1 MNAKHNLFAAVLA
14 ALAVLALPTAGT
26 AEENRSAGV
35 ERIRLLPPSEGN
47 PRNSEGDFI
56 ALRDGRVL
64 FAYSHFTGG
73 GSDHAA
79 AHIAGRYSSDG
90 GRTWTDE
97 DVMIVPREGDFNVMS
112 VSLLRLQDGSIAL
125 FYLRKNSLV
134 DCRPM
139 MRLSRDEGHTWSDPI
154 VCIAEVGYNVLNND
168 RAVQLANGRIIL
180 PVALHNTP
188 AQNKFDGRGII
199 SCHFSDDQGR
209 TWRQSKT
216 AQQGEKLTLQEPG
229 VVQLKDD
236 RLMMFCRTTHGSQY
250 VSYSSDW
257 GDTWTPFEP
266 SNIISPCSPA
276 TIERIPATGDL
287 LLVWNNHDGVAAEYR
302 GKRTPL
308 NVAISTD
315 EGKTWE
321 KIKTLED
328 DPHGWYCYI
337 AVDFVGDH
345 VLLGHCAG
353 DRRTGGLN
361 STQITRFSLEWLY
374 DRAGAFS
381 LSLELRTRCV
391 DILKQGL
398 ATIRPDMPKDEFW
411 PAIHAA
417 EGLTL
422 AGHGDMVLEKLAP
435 LLTSETDAQK
445 RCGIAREM
453 VRAGDRAKAAVMLDI
468 LSQEDAYGHVH
479 AAESLFK
486 VGEIG
491 DGAAMRRAVT
501 QADNLPLRVM
511 AAAALAKC
519 GDAEGLAVLRA
530 ILADRDSTANRLAAW
545 AIGQVGNSSDIA
557 LLQKNLPHIE
567 APQVRCF
574 YEMALANLGDPAGR
588 KALVESLASEDPGR
602 RVYAANF
609 AGEARVFEAA
619 GRLTE
624 LLDDPVPDVRYRAA
638 QSLVMLAQPTVPKRA
653 ESAQ

>member
-1 MNAKHNLFAAVLA
+1 MNTKHNLFAAAAVLA
-14 ALAVLALPTAGT
+14 ALAVLALRAG
-26 AEENRSAGV
+26 ENHSAGV
-35 ERIRLLPPSEGN
+35 ERIRLLPPGEGN

-56 ALRDGRVL
+56 ALRDGRIL

-134 DCRPM
+134 DCRPI
-139 MRLSRDEGHTWSDPI
+139 MRLSRDEGQTWSEP
-154 VCIAEVGYNVLNND
+154 VLCIAEVGYNVLNND
-168 RAVQLANGRIIL
+168 RAVQLTNGRIIL

-257 GDTWTPFEP
+257 GDTWSPFEP

-308 NVAISTD
+308 NVAVSTD
-315 EGKTWE
+315 DGKTWE
-321 KIKTLED
+321 RTKTLED

-361 STQITRFSLEWLY
+361 TTQITRFSLDWLY
-374 DRAGAFS
+374 
-381 LSLELRTRCV
+381 
-391 DILKQGL
+391 
-398 ATIRPDMPKDEFW
+398 
-411 PAIHAA
+411 
-417 EGLTL
+417 
-422 AGHGDMVLEKLAP
+422 
-435 LLTSETDAQK
+435 
-445 RCGIAREM
+445 
-453 VRAGDRAKAAVMLDI
+453 DRAKAAVMLDI

-491 DGAAMRRAVT
+491 DGTAMRQAVA

-511 AAAALAKC
+511 AAAALAEC
-519 GDAEGLAVLRA
+519 GGTEGLIVLRE
-530 ILADRDSTANRLAAW
+530 ILADRDSPANRLAAW
-545 AIGQVGNSSDIA
+545 AIGQVGDSSDIA
-557 LLQKNLPHIE
+557 LLRKNLPHIE

-609 AGEARVFEAA
+609 SGEGRITEAA
-619 GRLTE
+619 ELLTT

-638 QSLVMLAQPTVPKRA
+638 QSLVMLAQRVSD
-653 ESAQ
+653 SAKE